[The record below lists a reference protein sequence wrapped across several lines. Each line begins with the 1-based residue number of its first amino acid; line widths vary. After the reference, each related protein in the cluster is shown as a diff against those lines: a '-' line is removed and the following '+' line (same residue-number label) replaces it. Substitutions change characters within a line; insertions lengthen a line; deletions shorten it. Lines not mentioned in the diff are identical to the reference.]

1 MRWFNRQRFRKEATM
16 QTKTIQKHLESLL
29 SDRNKQLAYCV
40 SPEAKLFLEGQ
51 VMLLE
56 QIIKNQK
63 KDT

>member
-1 MRWFNRQRFRKEATM
+1 M